1 MIVCVCA
8 GLTLDELHELME
20 KNDYVNLSDFM
31 NCTCAGQSCGSCVPL
46 LIDIMNKHSQ
56 SKGAL
61 DS

>member
-8 GLTLDELHELME
+8 GLTLDELHECME

-31 NCTCAGQSCGSCVPL
+31 NCTWAGQSCGWCIPL
-46 LIDIMNKHSQ
+46 LIDIMNKHKQTKST
-56 SKGAL
+56 L